1 MQEHSHKC
9 GCEHHGHHH
18 HSHGDL
24 KGKNLFIAVILNVVI
39 TVAQVIGGL
48 FSGSLALLSDALH
61 NFSDVA
67 SLLITYF
74 AAKISKKER
83 NLKLSFGYKRAEI
96 LAALFNS
103 SVLVGIAVFLIVE
116 SLSKLFSPEPIDSM
130 LVVWLALLSIVMN
143 FLSVLL
149 LHSDAKNS
157 MNIKSA
163 YLHLMTDMMT
173 SVALLFGGLAM
184 MYLGWYWLDPLISI
198 AIALYLIYAS
208 LGLIKESGAI
218 LMQSAP
224 EGIEIEELAQKV
236 ASMEGVNDIHHIHL
250 WSLNEREIHLEAHI
264 DFSSNITLEEFGTY
278 ISKIEEAL
286 RAYGITHVTLQPEV
300 GRCEDRGIISS
311 AP

>member
-1 MQEHSHKC
+1 MEEHSHKC
-9 GCEHHGHHH
+9 GCDRHAHHH
-18 HSHGDL
+18 HNHGDL
-24 KGKNLFIAVILNVVI
+24 KGKNLFIAVVLNVVI

-116 SLSKLFSPEPIDSM
+116 SLGKLFSPEPIDSM

-224 EGIEIEELAQKV
+224 KGIEIEELAQKV
-236 ASMEGVNDIHHIHL
+236 SDMEGVNDIHHIHL
-250 WSLNEREIHLEAHI
+250 WSLNEKEIHLEAHI
-264 DFSSNITLEEFGTY
+264 DFSSNITLGEFGAY
-278 ISKIEEAL
+278 IARIEEAL
-286 RAYGITHVTLQPEV
+286 KVYGITHVTLQPEV